1 MAVVEKRER
10 GEGIEQL
17 GETEGARRAT
27 GVFPS
32 AATAAGVATG
42 PGGAETEVVARA
54 QRRRFTAEY
63 KRRIVREADRC
74 THAGEIGALLRREG
88 LYSSHLTSW
97 RAARD
102 RGELAGLAPKP
113 RGPKASPPDPRDKR
127 IAEQER
133 EIMRWKQRAERAE
146 ALVELQKNL
155 RVRGG
160 RTTCW
165 TRNSRVGYRCL
176 HLGRSGRLL
185 IGDVANP

>member
-1 MAVVEKRER
+1 MAVVEKRKR

-32 AATAAGVATG
+32 AAPAAGSAGG
-42 PGGAETEVVARA
+42 PGAVETEVAAKA

-74 THAGEIGALLRREG
+74 TKPGELGALLRREG

-102 RGELAGLAPKP
+102 RGELAPGATAKK
-113 RGPKASPPDPRDKR
+113 RGPQATAADPRDKR
-127 IAEQER
+127 ITELER
-133 EIMRWKQRAERAE
+133 QIARVTARAERAE
-146 ALVELQKNL
+146 AIAEKQKKAAA
-155 RVRGG
+155 R
-160 RTTCW
+160 
-165 TRNSRVGYRCL
+165 
-176 HLGRSGRLL
+176 LG
-185 IGDVANP
+185 